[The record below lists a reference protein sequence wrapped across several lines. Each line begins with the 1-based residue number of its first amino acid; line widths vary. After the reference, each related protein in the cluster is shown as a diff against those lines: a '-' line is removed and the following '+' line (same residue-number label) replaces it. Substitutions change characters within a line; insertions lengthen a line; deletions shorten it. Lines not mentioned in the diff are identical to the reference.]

1 MNLLHPSLS
10 KHRLTLQAYTMY
22 LYTHVLLA
30 LTVGFQ
36 VFSPSPTYI
45 PDSIC
50 GRVLIRPPLGD
61 GKYGLIRG
69 VASREGYIRLDY
81 TRFVLRNV
89 GFIISRVKGSNI
101 YIYI

>member
-1 MNLLHPSLS
+1 MMFELRIHYIIWSLYCEPAPSF
-10 KHRLTLQAYTMY
+10 TLQAQANTPSIY

-69 VASREGYIRLDY
+69 VASREGYIR
-81 TRFVLRNV
+81 
-89 GFIISRVKGSNI
+89 
-101 YIYI
+101 